1 MPAAGA
7 PLKAHSPRPKAHC
20 YSTNVAPSRALSP
33 CRQRRRDAKRRLQH
47 NALQALQIK
56 PSFERGCPVGAGDRM
71 RQSRITSRK
80 NRTRFWLKS
89 QIPLYTYLLKL
100 WLSEPLHHPA
110 LRATFFPKKAS
121 KGALRSIFICRRRR
135 RGAERRL
142 QHNHRRKAIP
152 LMPTA
157 HSPQLK

>member
-1 MPAAGA
+1 MTTPLTGVPRNYSRATLPHAGACRRGAMGADYNIMPAAGA

-80 NRTRFWLKS
+80 KQNTILAERVISTL
-89 QIPLYTYLLKL
+89 Q
-100 WLSEPLHHPA
+100 LSAEIVA
-110 LRATFFPKKAS
+110 LRATPS
-121 KGALRSIFICRRRR
+121 SGAPRHLLPEEGF
-135 RGAERRL
+135 
-142 QHNHRRKAIP
+142 QK
-152 LMPTA
+152 
-157 HSPQLK
+157 